1 MKNVFT
7 IVAHRDYKWRQFDA
21 VAAYLNAS
29 RKDHETVYVIQRVGF
44 EYHEPYVGVKG
55 WVCQLNQALFGLRDS
70 TALWNKEL
78 DTRLN
83 KTDFYAL
90 DEDPCVYVKK
100 KGNLSWFLLVHLDD
114 FIAAAPTDGEVD
126 QIFPEMKQ
134 QFEIKD
140 IGEPSGFLGSAITRD
155 YKKTI
160 QMSQKAYSLEALR
173 LAEMQSCSPLSI
185 PLSPTRKWD
194 TDNVQ
199 GFFFNHHNF
208 PHLTTSTTPK
218 GTILYSIIRIYDEA
232 MN

>member
-1 MKNVFT
+1 MERQFEDLYAKGTFD
-7 IVAHRDYKWRQFDA
+7 IVRKPLGIKPVQSQSVYDLKATKDNEVYGFKPRRVFDA
-21 VAAYLNAS
+21 VAAYLDAS

-78 DTRLN
+78 DTRLS

-100 KGNLSWFLLVHLDD
+100 KGNLSWFLLAHLDD

-140 IGEPSGFLGSAITRD
+140 IGEPSRFLGSAITRD
-155 YKKTI
+155 YKK
-160 QMSQKAYSLEALR
+160 K
-173 LAEMQSCSPLSI
+173 
-185 PLSPTRKWD
+185 
-194 TDNVQ
+194 
-199 GFFFNHHNF
+199 
-208 PHLTTSTTPK
+208 TT
-218 GTILYSIIRIYDEA
+218 
-232 MN
+232 